1 MENRL
6 NYLNTSKKRKD
17 GKKMLNNLGEEDE
30 IEETNNI
37 PSYKIMKFKKID
49 QANKKPPPTKQN
61 LKPTKVF

>member
-37 PSYKIMKFKKID
+37 PSHKIMKF
-49 QANKKPPPTKQN
+49 
-61 LKPTKVF
+61 